1 MPGFALE
8 TYMNRA
14 IVLVLVAAGTVLADD
29 AYRPGERTHATRVT
43 GTLAAV
49 HAAEALLP
57 SGADGATARVQGISA
72 KLTVDSVRPPLHLFR
87 RGAGWIEFDSPN
99 DVVHGKTLELLWA
112 SASTPTLQALLA
124 DGAAVAGTVY
134 YDQSGFVLEVDSAK
148 GHSPD
153 AEDRFDE
160 PYDTLEALLSAL
172 RKKDARGVRKQ
183 LAAAA
188 LARLDAA
195 LETAPND
202 AAGLGDL
209 AAKFV
214 DDDIVVCDELR
225 VEAQPAE
232 AWIRFTHATTGTP
245 ARATHL
251 LHDAHGW
258 RVDDVEASDPGAP
271 RLAPA
276 KPVEA
281 ALPMDK
287 PALSVIV
294 ECASATL
301 EEGDRATATF
311 HVRNTGQ
318 GPLLVLAIE
327 PEDAVESIGGDLSP
341 VFPASGVEEDVIAG
355 TIQANR
361 VDGRQKIAGPAPLPR
376 LLRPSILAPGEE
388 QIRQVAFKAP
398 TGHLYA
404 IHFAVTWLAV
414 PKAIEDGAVYLQSG
428 EVKGDGK
435 TTVMFHRA
443 KAGEAVDALSI
454 VNPSEAASAETVHAA
469 IAVEVT
475 PREFSFAKAAQ
486 AAGIVPDAATWFAP
500 AKAWAVSK
508 GGKTWIVTATAM
520 TPLGANYVPLLS
532 AVSLSQRKTL
542 ELCAP
547 ARADEFQRAL
557 DERDVDVSEGKGGVA
572 TYHVPVRD
580 IFEVLSDA
588 DRLGFEVLDGGW
600 KRRE

>member
-1 MPGFALE
+1 
-8 TYMNRA
+8 MNRA
-14 IVLVLVAAGTVLADD
+14 IVLAMLAAGTALADD
-29 AYRPGERTHATRVT
+29 AYRPGERTHAVRVT

-72 KLTVDSVRPPLHLFR
+72 KLTVDAVRPPLHLFR
-87 RGAGWIEFDSPN
+87 RGAGWIELDSPN
-99 DVVHGKTLELLWA
+99 DIARAKTLELLWA

-124 DGAAVAGTVY
+124 DGAAVAGTVF
-134 YDQSGFVLEVDSAK
+134 YDKSGFVLEVDSAK

-209 AAKFV
+209 AAKFI
-214 DDDIVVCDELR
+214 DDDLVVCDELR

-245 ARATHL
+245 ARTIHL

-281 ALPMDK
+281 ALPTDK

-341 VFPASGVEEDVIAG
+341 VFPASGVEEDVVAG

-361 VDGRQKIAGPAPLPR
+361 ADERQKIAGPDPHPR
-376 LLRPSILAPGEE
+376 LLRPTILAPGEE

-414 PKAIEDGAVYLQSG
+414 PKAIEAGAVYLQSG
-428 EVKGDGK
+428 EVQGDGT

-443 KAGEAVDALSI
+443 KAGEAIDARAI
-454 VNPSEAASAETVHAA
+454 VKPEGIASPETAHAA
-469 IAVEVT
+469 VSVEVT

-500 AKAWAVSK
+500 AKAWALSK
-508 GGKTWIVTATAM
+508 GGKTWIVRTKGKTQ
-520 TPLGANYVPLLS
+520 LGADYVPLLS
-532 AVSLSQRKTL
+532 ALSLSERREVRLHPPGAEDEL
-542 ELCAP
+542 E
-547 ARADEFQRAL
+547 RAL
-557 DERDVDVSEGKGGVA
+557 ADIDVVVSEGKGDARSYGVR
-572 TYHVPVRD
+572 VRD
-580 IFEVLSDA
+580 LLEVLSEA
-588 DRLGFEVLDGGW
+588 DRLGFDVFDGGW
-600 KRRE
+600 KKRE